1 MIIPVRCF
9 TCGKVLSDKYLYFKN
24 KVRQLKIDQNADEN
38 KVIYLTP
45 EFIQKSSKT
54 PEGIVMDELKLGNIC
69 FLNYILTHVDID

>member
-1 MIIPVRCF
+1 MQSF
-9 TCGKVLSDKYLYFKN
+9 SDKYLYFKN
-24 KVRQLKIDQNADEN
+24 KVRQLKIEQNADEN

-69 FLNYILTHVDID
+69 LRRHILTHVDID